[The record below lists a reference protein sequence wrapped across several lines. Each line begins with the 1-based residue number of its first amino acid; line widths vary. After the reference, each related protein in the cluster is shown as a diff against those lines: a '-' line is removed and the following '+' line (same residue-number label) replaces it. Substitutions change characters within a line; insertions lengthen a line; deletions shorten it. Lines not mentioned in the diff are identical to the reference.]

1 MKRYNDISLKSFH
14 TFGVDLKAPCLIEID
29 SIDDIYQLKYDG
41 VFQKSFYVLGGGS
54 NVLFLNI
61 PEVVLKIN
69 IKGIEIAKQN
79 EENVWITVK
88 AGEEWDAFVQY
99 CVENNFGGVEN
110 LSLIPGTAGAA
121 PVQNI
126 GAYGMEIKDSLES
139 LKAINLNDFTV
150 KDFSNQECRFAYR
163 NSFFKNKENRHW
175 IILETT
181 YKLTKYNHR
190 FVLNYGNIS
199 SALNNRQIT
208 LQAIRDMVIQQRTS
222 KLPDVKLLGN
232 AGSFFKNPYISLS
245 KFEELK
251 AIFPS
256 VPSFQADSNNIKIPA
271 AWLIEQS
278 GLKGFRMN
286 NVGIYEK
293 QPLVIVNYGNA
304 TTKEI
309 LDFSDFIIKTVK
321 EKFDITLEREVNI
334 V

>member
-1 MKRYNDISLKSFH
+1 MKTYSNISLKPYH
-14 TFGVDLKAPCLIEID
+14 TFGIDIKAPLLIEIENL
-29 SIDDIYQLKYDG
+29 DDVYQLKNEVAFD
-41 VFQKSFYVLGGGS
+41 KSYYVLGGGS

-61 PEVVLKIN
+61 PEVVFKIN

-79 EENVWITVK
+79 EDNVWVTVK
-88 AGEEWDAFVQY
+88 AGEEWDTFVEY
-99 CVENNFGGVEN
+99 CVKNNFGGVEN

-126 GAYGMEIKDSLES
+126 GAYGMEIKDTFES
-139 LKAINLNDFTV
+139 LKAINLNDFTI
-150 KDFSNQECRFAYR
+150 KEFSNKECQFAYR

-181 YKLTKYNHR
+181 YKLTKHNHH
-190 FVLNYGNIS
+190 FVLNYGNILT
-199 SALNNRQIT
+199 ALNDRPIT
-208 LQAIRDMVIQQRTS
+208 LQTIRDIVIQQRTS
-222 KLPDVKLLGN
+222 KLPDVNLLGN

-245 KFEELK
+245 KFETLK
-251 AIFPS
+251 ATYPS
-256 VPSFQADSNNIKIPA
+256 VPSFQADSSKIKIPA

-278 GLKGFRMN
+278 GLKGFRMD
-286 NVGIYEK
+286 NVGTYEK

-309 LDFSDFIIKTVK
+309 LDFSDFIINTVK